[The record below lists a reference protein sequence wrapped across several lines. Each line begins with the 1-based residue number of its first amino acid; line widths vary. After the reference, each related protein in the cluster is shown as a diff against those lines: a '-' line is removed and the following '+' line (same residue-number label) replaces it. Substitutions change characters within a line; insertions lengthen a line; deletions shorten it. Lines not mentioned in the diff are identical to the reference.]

1 MATVAENT
9 ETVRTYDKHYING
22 AWVDSNGSETG
33 EVIGASTEE
42 VIGRI
47 PLGAA
52 EDVDAAV
59 AAAKAAFESW
69 STTSL
74 EEREGYLLR
83 IADGLEARSE
93 EIATLVSREVGM
105 PISISRPVQAG
116 SPVNFFR
123 NYAKIMKEFKYE
135 EVEDNSLIVRE
146 PMGVIGCITPWNY
159 PLLLMA
165 LKVAPA
171 IAAGCTVVLKP
182 TELKPL
188 TSFILAE
195 EIDRA
200 GLPKGVFNM
209 VNGLGPVAGEA
220 LVTHKDVD
228 MISFTG
234 STRAG
239 RRISEVAAK
248 DIKKVSLELGGKS
261 ACIILEDADLEKAV
275 EGGMGS
281 CYANAGQTCCAQTRM
296 LVPRSRHDEAA
307 EIARKV
313 AESLNQGDPLDEETD
328 LGALVSEP
336 QRERV
341 RSYIQK
347 GIDEGATLV
356 TGGAEPPEGLET
368 GYYIQPTVFANVSND
383 MTIAQE
389 EIFGPVLSIIP
400 YDDEDDAIR
409 IANDSIYGLGGG
421 VWSGTQEH
429 AEAVGRRMRTGQVSI
444 NAGGYNI
451 NAPFGGYKQ
460 SGNGRENGTFGFDE
474 FLQVKSMQRE
484 GGAGR

>member
-1 MATVAENT
+1 MATATQST
-9 ETVRTYDKHYING
+9 ETLRTYTKHYING
-22 AWVDSNGSETG
+22 AWVDSIGSERG
-33 EVIGASTEE
+33 DVIGASTEE

-47 PLGAA
+47 PLGAP

-59 AAAKAAFESW
+59 AAAKAAFETW
-69 STTSL
+69 SVSTL
-74 EEREGYLLR
+74 EERAEYLLR

-93 EIATLVSREVGM
+93 EIATLISREVGM

-116 SPVNFFR
+116 SPVAFFR
-123 NYAKIMKEFKYE
+123 NYVKIMKSFKFE
-135 EVEDNSLIVRE
+135 EVSSTSLIVRE
-146 PMGVIGCITPWNY
+146 PMGVVGCITPWNY

-171 IAAGCTVVLKP
+171 MAAGCTVVLKP

-209 VNGLGPVAGEA
+209 VNGTGPVVGEA
-220 LVTHKDVD
+220 LVAHKDVD

-261 ACIILEDADLEKAV
+261 ACIILEDADLKKAV
-275 EGGMGS
+275 KGGIGS

-296 LVPRSRHDEAA
+296 LVPRKLHDEAA
-307 EIARKV
+307 AIAKEI
-313 AESLNQGDPLDEETD
+313 AESLNQGDPLDESTN
-328 LGALVSEP
+328 LGALISET

-341 RSYIQK
+341 RAYIEK
-347 GIDEGATLV
+347 GIEEGATLI
-356 TGGAEPPEGLET
+356 TGGAAAPEGLDK
-368 GYYIQPTVFANVSND
+368 GYFIRPTVFANVSND
-383 MTIAQE
+383 MTIARE

-400 YDDEDDAIR
+400 YEDEDDAVR
-409 IANDSIYGLGGG
+409 IANDTIYGLSGG

-429 AEAVGRRMRTGQVSI
+429 AEAVGRRIRTGQVSI
-444 NAGGYNI
+444 NAGVYNI

-460 SGNGRENGTFGFDE
+460 SGNGRENGTFGFEE

-484 GGAGR
+484 AQ

>member
-1 MATVAENT
+1 MATATQST
-9 ETVRTYDKHYING
+9 ETLRTYTKHYING
-22 AWVDSNGSETG
+22 AWVDSIGSERG
-33 EVIGASTEE
+33 DVIGASTEE

-47 PLGAA
+47 PLGAP

-59 AAAKAAFESW
+59 AAAKSAFETW
-69 STTSL
+69 SVSTL
-74 EEREGYLLR
+74 EERAEYLLR

-93 EIATLVSREVGM
+93 EIATLISREVGM

-116 SPVNFFR
+116 SPVAFFR
-123 NYAKIMKEFKYE
+123 NYVKIMKSFKFE
-135 EVEDNSLIVRE
+135 EVSSTSLIVRE
-146 PMGVIGCITPWNY
+146 PMGVVGCITPWNY

-171 IAAGCTVVLKP
+171 MAAGCTVILKP

-209 VNGLGPVAGEA
+209 VNGTGPVVGEA
-220 LVTHKDVD
+220 LVAHKDVD

-261 ACIILEDADLEKAV
+261 ACIILEDADLKKAV
-275 EGGMGS
+275 KGGIGS

-296 LVPRSRHDEAA
+296 LVPRKLHDEAA
-307 EIARKV
+307 EIAKEI
-313 AESLNQGDPLDEETD
+313 AESLNQGDPLDESTN
-328 LGALVSEP
+328 LGALISET

-341 RSYIQK
+341 RAYIEK
-347 GIDEGATLV
+347 GIEEGATLV
-356 TGGAEPPEGLET
+356 TGGAAAPEGLDK
-368 GYYIQPTVFANVSND
+368 GYFIRPTVFANVSND
-383 MTIAQE
+383 MTIARE

-400 YDDEDDAIR
+400 YEDEDDAVR
-409 IANDSIYGLGGG
+409 IANDTIYGLSGG

-429 AEAVGRRMRTGQVSI
+429 AEAVGRRIRTGQVSI
-444 NAGGYNI
+444 NAGVYNI

-460 SGNGRENGTFGFDE
+460 SGNGRENGTFGFEE

-484 GGAGR
+484 AQ

>member
-1 MATVAENT
+1 MATATQST
-9 ETVRTYDKHYING
+9 ETLRTYTKHYING
-22 AWVDSNGSETG
+22 AWVDSIGSETG
-33 EVIGASTEE
+33 DVICASTEE

-47 PLGAA
+47 PLGAP
-52 EDVDAAV
+52 EDVDTAV
-59 AAAKAAFESW
+59 AAAKAAFETW
-69 STTSL
+69 SVSTL
-74 EEREGYLLR
+74 EERAEYLLR
-83 IADGLEARSE
+83 IADGLEARSD
-93 EIATLVSREVGM
+93 EIATLISREVGM

-116 SPVNFFR
+116 SPVAFFR
-123 NYAKIMKEFKYE
+123 NYVKIMKSFKFE
-135 EVEDNSLIVRE
+135 EVSSTSLIVRE
-146 PMGVIGCITPWNY
+146 PMGVVGCITPWNY

-171 IAAGCTVVLKP
+171 MAAGCTVILKP

-200 GLPKGVFNM
+200 GLPRGVFNM
-209 VNGLGPVAGEA
+209 VNGTGPVVGEA
-220 LVTHKDVD
+220 LVAHKDVD

-261 ACIILEDADLEKAV
+261 ACIILEDADLKKAV
-275 EGGMGS
+275 KGGIGS

-296 LVPRSRHDEAA
+296 LVPRKLHDEAA
-307 EIARKV
+307 AIAKEI
-313 AESLNQGDPLDEETD
+313 AESLNQGDPLDESTN
-328 LGALVSEP
+328 LGALISET

-341 RSYIQK
+341 RAYIEK
-347 GIDEGATLV
+347 GIEEGATLI
-356 TGGAEPPEGLET
+356 TGGAAAPEGLDK
-368 GYYIQPTVFANVSND
+368 GYFIRPTVFANVSND
-383 MTIAQE
+383 MTIARE

-400 YDDEDDAIR
+400 YEDEDDAVR
-409 IANDSIYGLGGG
+409 IANDTIYGLSGG

-429 AEAVGRRMRTGQVSI
+429 AEAVGRRIRTGQVSI
-444 NAGGYNI
+444 NAGVYNI

-460 SGNGRENGTFGFDE
+460 SGNGRENGTFGFEE

-484 GGAGR
+484 AQ